1 MAPPAVAVLVLS
13 AVLPA
18 DTLTTP
24 PLLQN
29 ESTSPGTVEVT
40 LTAAPAVI
48 EMAPGIVTDGYAYN
62 GMIPGP
68 LLEVSEGDRV
78 IVHLKNELDEETTV
92 HWHGFHI
99 PAQVDGSPFN
109 PIPAGGSVDFEFEI
123 PEGTAGTYWY
133 HPHPDMV
140 TGHQVAKGLYGGI
153 IVRDP
158 DDPLPAMTEKLL
170 ILSDNRFLEDGSVDL
185 PERRSMQGRID
196 FENGREG
203 DIMFVNGQVMPTIPI
218 RPGEVQ
224 RWRVVNA
231 SAARVYRLTI
241 PEHELVHVG
250 SDGGLFEKPVV
261 TDELLIA
268 NSERLEFLV
277 RGTAEPGT
285 KTVLRDLP
293 YDRYIPQT
301 RPRNWDQPQDLLAVE
316 YTDDPPISGPE
327 IPETLRR
334 IEPLDP
340 AEATVERT
348 FVLTQGFING
358 KTMDM
363 ARVDETAELGATEI
377 WTVENLVGMDHPFHL
392 HGFSFQVLDRNGVPE
407 PYRSWKDSVN
417 VPKHETVRLIV
428 RFEDFPGLWMYHC
441 HILDHEDE
449 GMMGVLEVR

>member
-1 MAPPAVAVLVLS
+1 MAPPAVAGLALS
-13 AVLPA
+13 ALLPA
-18 DTLTTP
+18 DTLTAP

-29 ESTSPGTVEVT
+29 ESTQPGTVEVT
-40 LTAAPAVI
+40 LTAAPAII

-99 PAQVDGSPFN
+99 PAQADGSPFN

-231 SAARVYRLTI
+231 SAARVYRLAI

-301 RPRNWDQPQDLLAVE
+301 RPKNWDQPQDLLALE

-327 IPETLRR
+327 IPATLRW

-340 AEATVERT
+340 DEATVERV

>member
-241 PEHELVHVG
+241 PGHELVHVG

-301 RPRNWDQPQDLLAVE
+301 RPRNWDQPQDLLAEE